1 MGIRSR
7 SAPKNRC
14 ARAFGLLRS
23 AAATATVGAHVG
35 CAISCISP
43 FVLQTRDDL
52 LWRQEREDWN
62 CGSPFPSA
70 VGVKRAGFFFFFRA
84 AHLWSKLPSSMIVIC
99 HGCYPFLFFP
109 FDGWITG
116 LDTLV
121 PPVSTSTRVVSVA
134 DDACVDTN
142 TVQPPLRAEWRGRYC
157 HPSAQK
163 EFCLLPS
170 TRWLAASHF
179 DSCSFVLLHR
189 TDWSD
194 ALGCRSWKTLFIF
207 SLIFL
212 LLWVVVVPLSKV
224 YHMDFLLV

>member
-70 VGVKRAGFFFFFRA
+70 VGVKRAGFFFLFQGRTFVVKIAVQYDCDLPWLLSILVLSFRRVNYRIG
-84 AHLWSKLPSSMIVIC
+84 H
-99 HGCYPFLFFP
+99 
-109 FDGWITG
+109 TG
-116 LDTLV
+116 PASV
-121 PPVSTSTRVVSVA
+121 YQHSGRISRRWCVRGYKHSPAST
-134 DDACVDTN
+134 
-142 TVQPPLRAEWRGRYC
+142 PGRM
-157 HPSAQK
+157 A
-163 EFCLLPS
+163 
-170 TRWLAASHF
+170 
-179 DSCSFVLLHR
+179 
-189 TDWSD
+189 
-194 ALGCRSWKTLFIF
+194 G
-207 SLIFL
+207 
-212 LLWVVVVPLSKV
+212 
-224 YHMDFLLV
+224 